1 MLLRKYLLTLILA
14 ISLPISAF
22 AAEDST
28 LTKHDGIEITVN
40 INTASAEELA
50 TLLKGVGK
58 KRAQDIVDYRK
69 ANGEFQSAEE
79 LTNVKG
85 IGRSTLE
92 KNSERIQL

>member
-1 MLLRKYLLTLILA
+1 MLLRKYLLALILA

-22 AAEDST
+22 AAVEST
-28 LTKHDGIEITVN
+28 PTKHDGIEITVN

-50 TLLKGVGK
+50 TLLKGVGE

-85 IGRSTLE
+85 IGTSTLE
-92 KNSERIQL
+92 KNSERIRL

>member
-22 AAEDST
+22 AAEEST

-58 KRAQDIVDYRK
+58 KRAQR
-69 ANGEFQSAEE
+69 
-79 LTNVKG
+79 
-85 IGRSTLE
+85 LE
-92 KNSERIQL
+92 TPQKSVC